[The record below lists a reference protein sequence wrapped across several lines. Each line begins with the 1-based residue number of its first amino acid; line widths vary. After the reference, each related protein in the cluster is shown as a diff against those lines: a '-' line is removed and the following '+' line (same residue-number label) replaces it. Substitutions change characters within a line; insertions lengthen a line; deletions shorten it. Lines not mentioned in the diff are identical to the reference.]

1 MKSTMFVSEAVLHFT
16 NNLTSQTT
24 TTTCRFLEESRKMS
38 FIFIY
43 CEEKTVQIH
52 IYKIPNSDKYLSIC
66 AHL

>member
-1 MKSTMFVSEAVLHFT
+1 
-16 NNLTSQTT
+16 
-24 TTTCRFLEESRKMS
+24 MS